1 MAREEIFQ
9 RLASCSDGGECPI
22 QEGCQQ
28 FKPAIVGGDIGVDP
42 FSAADRLPAKLIA
55 GADTDHLKQQ
65 PQRASIAI
73 TKRVNDVEL
82 AIVVRQAGNEFFAGQ
97 THEVVFLRNLPKKL
111 VRLRLDAVD
120 VRESRVAST
129 DVDRPKVTG
138 PVIQILKQVEVN
150 RPQGRQGNVVEV
162 RFILIDACLGQLD
175 FSRV

>member
-9 RLASCSDGGECPI
+9 RLASCSDGGECAI

-55 GADTDHLKQQ
+55 GADADHLKQQ
-65 PQRASIAI
+65 PQRAPVAIAE
-73 TKRVNDVEL
+73 RVNDVEL
-82 AIVVRQAGNEFFAGQ
+82 AIVVCHAGYEFRARQ
-97 THEVVFLRNLPKKL
+97 TREVVFLRKLPKEL

-120 VRESRVAST
+120 VCESRVASN

-138 PVIQILKQVEVN
+138 PVIQILKQVVVN
-150 RPQGRQGNVVEV
+150 RPQGWQPPWTRTCRRLPCAQPD
-162 RFILIDACLGQLD
+162 L
-175 FSRV
+175 